1 MKTNRPC
8 TQLNFQ
14 PHWNW
19 ASTCKPGL
27 MLFPTSLDV
36 QDACV
41 GMEGFSTFSSCYQ
54 TSLGSLSPH
63 TYVVQSLSTG
73 TNRLLD
79 QRSLETVGHQAQGHF
94 KSPTAILCPGFS
106 LRVWPFDWKL
116 SIRVPWPEHPQSLQL
131 GQSAAF
137 HHSQAVGAASA
148 GVLEWLQTAFSC
160 FRTQDASWIPSI
172 DPGRCCSS
180 SPFQINK
187 IVPSAF
193 HPQSGFLYIFIEC

>member
-1 MKTNRPC
+1 M
-8 TQLNFQ
+8 
-14 PHWNW
+14 
-19 ASTCKPGL
+19 
-27 MLFPTSLDV
+27 
-36 QDACV
+36 

-54 TSLGSLSPH
+54 ATLGSPSSPH
-63 TYVVQSLSTG
+63 TYVVQSLFTG

-106 LRVWPFDWKL
+106 LGL
-116 SIRVPWPEHPQSLQL
+116 GLLTGSSASECL
-131 GQSAAF
+131 GQSILSLCSWVSAAF

-148 GVLEWLQTAFSC
+148 GVLERLQTAFSC

-172 DPGRCCSS
+172 DPGRCSS

-187 IVPSAF
+187 IVPSVF